1 MGEPVIKLIYSSLVI
16 LILMTACEKK
26 NVPEKEGDDKLAWLQ
41 QTDRL
46 VVINETGSP
55 ISTAQMLIG
64 NKNSENSWIDAN
76 EQGEII
82 FPSSWKEIDTLTISA
97 PGYLTVTLFNQSPS
111 IQTVKLK
118 KLLPLPHLKLEGGI
132 SGVPT
137 KDKDGI
143 VDFSLVMQSFLKN
156 DILQFDV
163 NKIISPWTENLSVA
177 GFDIPLPQNI
187 FLPSQKES
195 YFITVFLEKL
205 KFTLNFADFGV
216 KKISTIRGRFPFKK
230 IISEVQN
237 KKPYYELIN
246 YFEMLSSGKTT
257 TTLDGNLAKV
267 TIPANQLLF
276 DQLKTVIAPVL
287 PQDQV
292 MLGLNCLKSEMNYS
306 PIDIKYFKSKDS
318 FNLKAVNS
326 EDQFF
331 VGVIK
336 NKNEFNL
343 SNENTERMSL
353 VILPWDTTTNYKF
366 LPLMNNPQ
374 VFGRKEFHFNPP
386 DNLDGL
392 RIVGFTA
399 VISEI
404 KSITLDSG
412 KNVDIKLAKWE
423 FHSPQWSDK
432 ITLPDSLLPSE
443 NHYRFEISFLSQ
455 KADNSRNVDFF
466 SVDWNHESQVE
477 NATHITKSAV
487 NF

>member
-1 MGEPVIKLIYSSLVI
+1 MSKLIYLAIVI
-16 LILMTACEKK
+16 LTLTTACEKK
-26 NVPEKEGDDKLAWLQ
+26 NVPEKKGDDKVVWLQ

-46 VVINETGSP
+46 VVLNETGSP

-64 NKNSENSWIDAN
+64 NRNSENNWVHAN
-76 EQGEII
+76 EKGEII
-82 FPSSWKEIDTLTISA
+82 FPSSWKDIDTLTISA
-97 PGYLTVTLFNQSPS
+97 PEYLTVTLFNQSPS

-118 KLLPLPHLKLEGGI
+118 KLLPLPQLKVEGDV
-132 SGVPT
+132 SGVST

-163 NKIISPWTENLSVA
+163 NKIISPWTENISVA

-195 YFITVFLEKL
+195 YFITVVLEKL
-205 KFTLNFADFGV
+205 NFTLNFADLGI

-246 YFEMLSSGKTT
+246 YFEMLSSGKTSA
-257 TTLDGNLAKV
+257 TLDQNTAKV
-267 TIPANQLLF
+267 TLPANQLLF
-276 DQLKTVIAPVL
+276 DQVKAVMAPTIPL
-287 PQDQV
+287 DQV
-292 MLGLNCLKSEMNYS
+292 MLGLNCLKSDMNYS

-318 FNLKAVNS
+318 FNLKAVKF
-326 EDQFF
+326 EDQYF

-336 NKNEFNL
+336 NKNEFDL

-353 VILPWDTTTNYKF
+353 VILPWDTTTNYQF
-366 LPLMNNPQ
+366 LPLINNPQ
-374 VFGRKEFHFNPP
+374 VSGKNEFHINPP
-386 DNLDGL
+386 NNLDGL
-392 RIVGFTA
+392 KSLGFTA
-399 VISEI
+399 VISEV
-404 KSITLDSG
+404 KSLTLESG
-412 KNVDIKLAKWE
+412 KKVEIKLAKWE
-423 FHSPQWSDK
+423 LHSPQWATK
-432 ITLPDSLLPSE
+432 IMLPDSLLPSE
-443 NHYRFEISFLSQ
+443 NRYRFEISFLSQ
-455 KADNSRNVDFF
+455 KVDNSRKVDFF